1 MRFAWLAS
9 GSRGNAA
16 LVEADGRCVM
26 LDCGL
31 GLKAAQARL
40 EALGRSPADIEAVL
54 VTHEHSDHIGGV
66 ARFATRHGLRVL
78 ATAGT
83 ARGFRGP
90 PPPRLEIIGAHEP
103 FALGPFEITPVPVPH
118 DAHEPCQYLFS
129 DGAARLGI
137 ITDLGRV
144 TPHVVAS
151 LQGCDALALECNH
164 DEEMLARG
172 PYPEALKRRVGG
184 DLGHLSNAQAA
195 GLLAALDTAR
205 LRHLVALH
213 LSEHNNRPAL
223 AQQALAAA
231 LGCAPGE
238 IAVAQQGQGL
248 EWRSL

>member
-1 MRFAWLAS
+1 
-9 GSRGNAA
+9 
-16 LVEADGRCVM
+16 VEADGRCVM

-40 EALGRSPADIEAVL
+40 EALGRAPADIEAIL

-66 ARFATRHGLRVL
+66 ARFAARHRVRVM

-83 ARGFRGP
+83 AKGFRLA

-118 DAHEPCQYLFS
+118 DAREPCQYLFS
-129 DGAARLGI
+129 DGAAKLGI

-172 PYPEALKRRVGG
+172 PYPDTLKRRVGG

-195 GLLAALDTAR
+195 ELLAALDIAR
-205 LRHLVALH
+205 LQHLVALH
-213 LSEHNNRPAL
+213 LSDQNNRPGL
-223 AQQALAAA
+223 AQQALAAV
-231 LGCAPGE
+231 LDCAPGD
-238 IAVAQQGQGL
+238 IAVARQGDGL